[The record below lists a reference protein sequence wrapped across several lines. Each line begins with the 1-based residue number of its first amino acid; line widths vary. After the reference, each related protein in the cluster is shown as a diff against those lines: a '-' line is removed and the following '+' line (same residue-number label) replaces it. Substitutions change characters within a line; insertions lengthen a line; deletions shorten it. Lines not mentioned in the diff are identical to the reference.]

1 MFECIHRK
9 KTHSKDKFSTNL
21 SLPSLSLR
29 KLSKESS
36 PKIKLYSGPNIETS
50 ISKKQ
55 NLNLKQ
61 FEYEVSKLNFCPI
74 GSNANFSGN
83 YDNYLGITLSH
94 ISKMVNIKFDYALES
109 PSLYENFPK
118 NVIERLSLSD
128 KKILVLDL
136 DETLVHAD
144 FDEEFANKEN
154 IKYDAKITFYSEDN
168 SEKREK
174 IDKNEKYEKDLV
186 DESILTDDDSKDL
199 SNSKILNTVGIF
211 LRPGVKQFLEEVSK
225 YFEVGIFTASVPEY
239 ADAVIN
245 YLDPENKFIKFRLY
259 RNNCI
264 NVKDLLRV
272 KNLKIFQNI
281 PLKKIILV
289 DNNMYSFTPQLN
301 NGILINSFIYDKDDN
316 ELANVLSYLCN
327 YILPAEDVRKVNEQ
341 FFGFKKIVDE
351 MISNEF

>member
-1 MFECIHRK
+1 MLERCLNK
-9 KTHSKDKFSTNL
+9 KRTHSQDKSFIKL
-21 SLPSLSLR
+21 SLPSKKVFSLEESDKEVSNNI
-29 KLSKESS
+29 KLVANHIS
-36 PKIKLYSGPNIETS
+36 PKVL
-50 ISKKQ
+50 SKKQ
-55 NLNLKQ
+55 KLNLKQ

-94 ISKMVNIKFDYALES
+94 ISKMTNIKFDYALES
-109 PSLYENFPK
+109 PSIYENFPK

-136 DETLVHAD
+136 DETLIHAD

-154 IKYDAKITFYSEDN
+154 IKYDAKISFYSEEN
-168 SEKREK
+168 SGKREQF
-174 IDKNEKYEKDLV
+174 EKDED

-245 YLDPENKFIKFRLY
+245 YLDPENKYIKFRLY

-289 DNNMYSFTPQLN
+289 DNNMYSFAPQLN

-316 ELANVLSYLCN
+316 ELSNVSSYLLN
-327 YILPAEDVRKVNEQ
+327 YILPAEDVRKVNEE

-351 MISNEF
+351 MITNEL

>member
-1 MFECIHRK
+1 MSEKCLNK
-9 KTHSKDKFSTNL
+9 KRTHSQDKSLIKPTLYPHSTL
-21 SLPSLSLR
+21 SLEKSD
-29 KLSKESS
+29 KGATNN
-36 PKIKLYSGPNIETS
+36 IKLIKNNIGPKVL
-50 ISKKQ
+50 SKKQ
-55 NLNLKQ
+55 KLNLKQ

-94 ISKMVNIKFDYALES
+94 ISKMTNINFDYALES
-109 PSLYENFPK
+109 PSIYENFPK

-136 DETLVHAD
+136 DETLIHAD
-144 FDEEFANKEN
+144 FDEEFSNKEN
-154 IKYDAKITFYSEDN
+154 IKYDAKISFYSEEN
-168 SEKREK
+168 SGKREK
-174 IDKNEKYEKDLV
+174 FEKDED

-245 YLDPENKFIKFRLY
+245 YLDPENKYIKFRLY

-289 DNNMYSFTPQLN
+289 DNNMYSFAPQLN
-301 NGILINSFIYDKDDN
+301 NGILINSFTYDKDDN
-316 ELANVLSYLCN
+316 ELSNVLSYLLN

-351 MISNEF
+351 MITNEL